1 MTSTADLVTELNE
14 DECWSLLSG
23 VALGRYV
30 TSLVGKLEIFPVNFV
45 VQRRTVLFRTAEGTK
60 LFSAV
65 AHNQVVFEADEH
77 NVAEGWS
84 VVMRG
89 TARVLYSS
97 AELDEAERAGLYPWT
112 ATEKLRF
119 VRITP
124 DEISGRRFVFGPEP
138 DRGSVHG

>member
-1 MTSTADLVTELNE
+1 MTILEEHRCWDLLRWAEV
-14 DECWSLLSG
+14 
-23 VALGRYV
+23 GRLAV
-30 TSLVGKLEIFPVNFV
+30 SIMDQPDIFPVNFV
-45 VQRRTVLFRTAEGTK
+45 VDHGTLVFRTAEGTK

-84 VVMRG
+84 VVVRG
-89 TARVLYSS
+89 TARVLYGS

-124 DEISGRRFVFGPEP
+124 AEITGRRFVFGPEP
-138 DRGSVHG
+138 DRGLVPG